1 MFFLGFPGGFVVK
14 NLLASAE
21 DLRDLDSI
29 PGLGRSPGGRYGNP
43 LCILAWRI
51 PQDRGA
57 WRTTVHEV
65 AKSQIRLK
73 QLSTAQHSTAHIK
86 RININIQVTVWI
98 HAARITKQWL
108 QISQEK

>member
-1 MFFLGFPGGFVVK
+1 MSYVLDTPNINRASQVALVVK

-51 PQDRGA
+51 PQIEEPGRLQSIGLQRVRHNLSNLVRMQPD
-57 WRTTVHEV
+57 
-65 AKSQIRLK
+65 IRP
-73 QLSTAQHSTAHIK
+73 
-86 RININIQVTVWI
+86 QVLACILT
-98 HAARITKQWL
+98 
-108 QISQEK
+108 